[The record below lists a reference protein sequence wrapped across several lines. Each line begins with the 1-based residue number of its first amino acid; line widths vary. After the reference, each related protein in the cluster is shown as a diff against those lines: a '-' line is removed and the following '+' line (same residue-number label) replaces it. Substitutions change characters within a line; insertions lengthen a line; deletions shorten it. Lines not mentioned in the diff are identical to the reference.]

1 MIQQCS
7 VNLRDKDR
15 ETMTS
20 QFMQQRRWN
29 LQSDGVNN
37 QSNLA
42 ESQGSQTSQAVFR
55 RNKDAATQAVK
66 QSEKEKFLAPLPF
79 VLVSPCTDTQT
90 D

>member
-1 MIQQCS
+1 MIEQCS

-29 LQSDGVNN
+29 LQSGGVNN

-42 ESQGSQTSQAVFR
+42 ESQGSQKSQPVFR
-55 RNKDAATQAVK
+55 RNKDAAIQAVK
-66 QSEKEKFLAPLPF
+66 QMEKEKFLTPLPF